1 MSMHATKKRKCG
13 AASVVTEEQ
22 WAEEVAARNHM
33 DNCLCDLRMQ
43 WTKIFS
49 ANRVAVDGSNI
60 PTEASINAH
69 TKTPAIYAHTPPLD
83 AHTPPLDAHTK
94 TPGIYAHMPPL
105 DARTEI
111 SPSDAAPVLAVRTE
125 ISPSDAAPGIDAH
138 AKEVPCIQEFDT
150 TAADDFMRV
159 ETHGFV
165 FKPYQTDTRSDPESL
180 HANEPSIQTRQGCVF
195 SV

>member
-1 MSMHATKKRKCG
+1 MHADKKRKSVD
-13 AASVVTEEQ
+13 ASVEQ
-22 WAEEVAARNHM
+22 IAAARNHM
-33 DNCLCDLRMQ
+33 DDRLCDLREQ
-43 WTKIFS
+43 WTEIFS

-60 PTEASINAH
+60 PTEASIDAH
-69 TKTPAIYAHTPPLD
+69 TKTPAIY

-94 TPGIYAHMPPL
+94 TPGIYAHMPL
-105 DARTEI
+105 LNARTEI

-138 AKEVPCIQEFDT
+138 TKEVPCIQEFDI

-165 FKPYQTDTRSDPESL
+165 FKPYQTDARSDPESL
-180 HANEPSIQTRQGCVF
+180 HANEPSIQARQGCVF